1 MYNNPL
7 EREVS
12 IYLRLKPESR
22 KKKRERPPNKKKKKR
37 KTTSQCA
44 NKSKFLAPDVSD
56 GLARSALASD
66 DTLWA
71 WKRGGRGGK
80 RGGRQRR
87 QVAAAHWL
95 PLSNAGVKTTTH
107 EVTYFLSPSNKL
119 YIQHFGP
126 ALANRLAPFSL
137 SKGASCNSELQRQN
151 AERLFRAISWLG
163 IEILTSR
170 RRDLFAE
177 EKQKKREEKKI
188 KYWQRWSKL
197 I

>member
-1 MYNNPL
+1 M
-7 EREVS
+7 
-12 IYLRLKPESR
+12 
-22 KKKRERPPNKKKKKR
+22 
-37 KTTSQCA
+37 
-44 NKSKFLAPDVSD
+44 SD

-177 EKQKKREEKKI
+177 EKLKKREEKKKSNI
-188 KYWQRWSKL
+188 GNVGQNWYNSCHVNLPTYNKLAQRNVCSRLEGMPWKTDL
-197 I
+197 